1 MVQKTL
7 DLFAE
12 RDKMA
17 ESLPYFEWSTEVSF
31 MDWPMCACSV
41 QLRQEGAEQQVQE
54 ITAAVFLAQFSAS
67 LGFACLFIDWLRVGA
82 IE

>member
-1 MVQKTL
+1 ML
-7 DLFAE
+7 E
-12 RDKMA
+12 
-17 ESLPYFEWSTEVSF
+17 
-31 MDWPMCACSV
+31 
-41 QLRQEGAEQQVQE
+41 LRQEGAEQQVQE

>member
-17 ESLPYFEWSTEVSF
+17 TSLSFYSRWSTEVSF
-31 MDWPMCACSV
+31 MDWPKCACSV
-41 QLRQEGAEQQVQE
+41 LELRQEGAEQQVLE
-54 ITAAVFLAQFSAS
+54 ITAAEFLAQFSAS
-67 LGFACLFIDWLRVGA
+67 LG
-82 IE
+82 